1 MTHSINLNIMDPIQ
15 INITV
20 DLGERTLEVIKSFTN
35 QAKEEPA
42 PARPKPAPVEVKA
55 APVPEPVAK
64 NPEPVADKP
73 AEITDESL
81 RALIK
86 DIRTRKSP
94 AEVRQVFAEFGI
106 KTSIECPQER
116 RADLVARL
124 NKLVA

>member
-1 MTHSINLNIMDPIQ
+1 MDPIQ

-20 DLGERTLEVIKSFTN
+20 DLGARTLEVIKSFSGRTG
-35 QAKEEPA
+35 KEAE
-42 PARPKPAPVEVKA
+42 PARPKPAAMEVKEAPAPA
-55 APVPEPVAK
+55 APSTPEPVAK
-64 NPEPVADKP
+64 EPEPVADKP
-73 AEITDESL
+73 KEITDEAL

-94 AEVRQVFAEFGI
+94 AEVRQVFADFGI

>member
-1 MTHSINLNIMDPIQ
+1 MDPIQ

-20 DLGERTLEVIKSFTN
+20 DLGARTLEVIKSFTKTV
-35 QAKEEPA
+35 KEAE
-42 PARPKPAPVEVKA
+42 PARPKPAAMEVKE
-55 APVPEPVAK
+55 APVPAAALKQSGGTIEDPKPV
-64 NPEPVADKP
+64 EDKP
-73 AEITDESL
+73 KEITDEAL

-94 AEVRQVFAEFGI
+94 AEVRQVFADFGI